1 MHPMPVCSDSGG
13 DIYDCIQRGDI
24 ELCIQFVQNDRSV
37 LKHKGW
43 GGFTPLHYAALHGN
57 RALVDFFLSNGADP
71 NVTCDAGQTSFHFA
85 CRQGNIYII
94 HQMMQYGADLRLID
108 LQRKTSLHH
117 AVTGGS
123 IVAIHYLWETGM
135 FRFSDTDMYHVTPL
149 HLAAS
154 TGNTEVVRYLL
165 RDQRCAVDA
174 VDQQGATALHVAAER
189 GGVEVGWTLLQRTG
203 CRMLYQKTYSG
214 LTPLDLSKQGKTFRH
229 QQLTKLLNRYIHEP
243 LHHKPTESHVLYY
256 WTLLFPSLSGA
267 AILLIAAML
276 GGYGGL
282 TCGLLFPWLARSIFT
297 QFHRMT
303 TYQSVRLPS
312 RLPNPIYLGT
322 LLAGLFHSLLCFYGK
337 IMPSVWPTSALVQV
351 SMFHFSLVLGLFCK
365 VLTQDPGTLER
376 ADADPRFSCIA
387 DLVESSESPHR
398 FCPYCELFPPDYTK
412 HCKLCDVCVKDYD
425 HHCLFLNRCVG
436 RGNHRLFLF
445 FILSMLIAHFL
456 FVATATSYLYDK
468 MPVMGRSFS
477 TWLTLLGEEFWVVVM
492 MVMNAL
498 TLLWEVWLLIEQ
510 FDAVA
515 TGTTTYFRQCE
526 SSVRQRSMG
535 QRWVIVL
542 SYLLEGRRRVGSS
555 LAKEDTTSID
565 I

>member
-1 MHPMPVCSDSGG
+1 MHPMPVVSDNRG
-13 DIYDCIQRGDI
+13 DIFDCIQKGDI
-24 ELCIQFVQNDRSV
+24 EMCVQFVQSDRSI
-37 LKHKGW
+37 LKQKGW
-43 GGFTPLHYAALHGN
+43 GGFTPLHYAALHGT
-57 RALVDFFLSNGADP
+57 RSLVNFFLSNGADP
-71 NVTCDAGQTSFHFA
+71 NLTCDAGQTAFHFA
-85 CRQGNIYII
+85 CRQGNIFII

-108 LQRKTSLHH
+108 LQQKTSLHH

-123 IVAIHYLWETGM
+123 IVAVHYLWETGM

-174 VDQQGATALHVAAER
+174 VDQQGATALHIAAER
-189 GGVEVGWTLLQRTG
+189 GGVEVCWTLMQRTG
-203 CRMLYQKTYSG
+203 CRMLHQKNHSG

-229 QQLTKLLNRYIHEP
+229 QQLTKLLNRYINEP
-243 LHHKPTESHVLYY
+243 LHHNPRESNVLYY
-256 WTLLFPSLSGA
+256 WTLLFPTLTGA

-297 QFHRMT
+297 QYHRMT
-303 TYQSVRLPS
+303 TYQ

-322 LLAGLFHSLLCFYGK
+322 LIAGLFHSLLCFYGK
-337 IMPSVWPTSALVQV
+337 M
-351 SMFHFSLVLGLFCK
+351 
-365 VLTQDPGTLER
+365 
-376 ADADPRFSCIA
+376 
-387 DLVESSESPHR
+387 
-398 FCPYCELFPPDYTK
+398 FPPDYTK
-412 HCKLCDVCVKDYD
+412 HCKLCEMCIKDYD

-445 FILSMLIAHFL
+445 FIFSMGIAHLL
-456 FVATATSYLYDK
+456 FVATATSYLYGK
-468 MPVMGRSFS
+468 MPVGNRSFS
-477 TWLTLLGEEFWVVVM
+477 LWLTLFGEEFWVVVM
-492 MVMNAL
+492 VVMNAL

-526 SSVRQRSMG
+526 SSARQRSLG

-542 SYLLEGRRRVGSS
+542 SYLLEGRRRVGRGQ
-555 LAKEDTTSID
+555 LRADKAAID